1 MARGAGKS
9 LVEGKTSDFSHDGKR
24 KLLPQA
30 GVAAEGR
37 SPAVP
42 PVQYALNPHLPPT
55 LRFDPSG
62 QADGVEQRVRW
73 LAAEAGARKLT
84 AEEQAELI
92 GLLGHREP
100 WLEWAGKAEEQRRG
114 VLNVEPV
121 VLHEHE
127 RVRARVIVDLA
138 RTRKEEGAPQLDLF
152 ARPTM
157 PHHEALKF
165 YTHDVDWMN
174 RLILGDSLL
183 VMASLAERENLAGQ
197 VQMIYF
203 DPPYGISYKS
213 NFQPELGRRDVKD
226 QDADLSR
233 EPEVVKAYRD
243 TWTLGVHSYLSYM
256 RARVLAAHRLL
267 SETGSIFVQ
276 ISDENVHRVRA
287 LLDDVFGSE
296 NYVSSIVFDKTGSQ
310 ASKLLSGVCDY
321 IVWYARN
328 INVVKYRQ
336 LTAPK
341 VPGESGAT
349 GYTLVYDLSTGM
361 YRSMT
366 AFERAEPGKLPDHLE
381 VFDGTPLVSDGAS
394 NTDLQPFTFEGRDWK
409 TQPNNHWKT
418 NPEGRARLAHAG
430 RVVQLGKR
438 IEYRMMLK
446 DFGQTALANIWQG
459 LGERGFTG
467 KKLYAVQTAAEAV
480 ARCLLM
486 TTEPGDLVLDPTCG
500 SGTTAYVA
508 EQWGR
513 RWITIDTS
521 RVAVAIARQRLLTA
535 TFDHFKTRGSE
546 GPDQRSVNPR
556 PGFVYKTVPHITLRS
571 IAQNRHLD
579 PIFARHQPL
588 LDAALAACNAAL
600 AGVTAEHRQALA
612 RKQGEK
618 TKAEGKRAVTEADER
633 RWNLPKAGFEHWT
646 VPFDT
651 DEAWPAAL
659 ITAVAAYRKAWR
671 AKMDEVEACIRAN
684 AEQEELVDQP
694 EVVKNVTRVSG
705 PFTVEGVKPAEQKDE
720 EAAPAFGGAPEDE
733 ADYEASTFSVVE
745 GYLERM
751 TALLKQDGITFP
763 DNKRMAFHRLELAG
777 DLPEYLHAV
786 GAFAKD
792 DGTEGD
798 LVVVSFGPQFGP
810 VTGLQVEDAARTG
823 RRLADHLVVAGF
835 SFDAEASTAIK
846 ANAIRNLQIH
856 RAHIRPDVNPGMDG
870 LLKDTGARQQL
881 FTVYGEPEIKLHK
894 DGNAFVIELLGVDIY
909 DPVTA
914 TVQSARVDKIAAW
927 FLDPDYDGRTFCI
940 GQAFF
945 PDATAWDKIKR
956 ALKSEVDEAVFAT
969 FSGARSLPITAGR
982 HGRIAVKVIDPR
994 GNEVMVVRKLGEVA

>member
-1 MARGAGKS
+1 
-9 LVEGKTSDFSHDGKR
+9 
-24 KLLPQA
+24 
-30 GVAAEGR
+30 
-37 SPAVP
+37 
-42 PVQYALNPHLPPT
+42 
-55 LRFDPSG
+55 
-62 QADGVEQRVRW
+62 
-73 LAAEAGARKLT
+73 
-84 AEEQAELI
+84 
-92 GLLGHREP
+92 
-100 WLEWAGKAEEQRRG
+100 
-114 VLNVEPV
+114 VEPV

-127 RVRARVIVDLA
+127 RVRARVIVELA
-138 RTRKEEGAPQLDLF
+138 RTRKDEVAEQMDLF
-152 ARPTM
+152 ARPAM
-157 PHHEALKF
+157 PHHEVLKF

-203 DPPYGISYKS
+203 DPPYGIKFAS
-213 NFQPELGRRDVKD
+213 NFQPELGKRDVKD

-243 TWTLGVHSYLSYM
+243 TWTLGVHSYLTYL
-256 RARVLAAHRLL
+256 RARLLAAHRLL
-267 SETGSIFVQ
+267 KETGSIFVQ

-287 LLDDVFGSE
+287 LLDEVFGAE
-296 NYVSSIVFDKTGSQ
+296 NFVVTLAFKRLGKMIGSRIQSSVHYVLWYSRDINQFKAKKLFERQVAGIGTGDHYNRVVR
-310 ASKLLSGVCDY
+310 SKNGESRGLKEVGESPEWKPIQLVSLATGGYRPNTTVDFWFRGAKYHPGSNKC
-321 IVWYARN
+321 WRTTTEGLN
-328 INVVKYRQ
+328 ILDGCERIDLAGSTIRYRQ
-336 LTAPK
+336 YL
-341 VPGESGAT
+341 
-349 GYTLVYDLSTGM
+349 DD
-361 YRSMT
+361 
-366 AFERAEPGKLPDHLE
+366 F
-381 VFDGTPLVSDGAS
+381 PLVELGSLWEDTA
-394 NTDLQPFTFEGRDWK
+394 RDAEK
-409 TQPNNHWKT
+409 HY
-418 NPEGRARLAHAG
+418 
-430 RVVQLGKR
+430 VVQTPTGA
-438 IEYRMMLK
+438 IE
-446 DFGQTALANIWQG
+446 
-459 LGERGFTG
+459 
-467 KKLYAVQTAAEAV
+467 
-480 ARCLLM
+480 RCLLM
-486 TTEPGDLVLDPTCG
+486 TTDPGDLVLDPTCG

-535 TFDHFKTRGSE
+535 TFDHFKTKGSE

-556 PGFVYKTVPHITLRS
+556 TGFVYKTVPHITLRS

-600 AGVTAEHRQALA
+600 AGVTAEYRQALA
-612 RKQGEK
+612 RKLAEK

-659 ITAVAAYRKAWR
+659 VEAVGSYRKAWR

-694 EVVKNVTRVSG
+694 EVDKRFTRVSG
-705 PFTVEGVKPAEQKDE
+705 TFTVEGVKPPEQKDE
-720 EAAPAFGGAPEDE
+720 EVAPAFGGAPDE
-733 ADYEASTFSVVE
+733 AEDYEASTFSVVE

-763 DNKRMAFHRLELAG
+763 DNKRMAFHRLTLGG
-777 DLPEYLHAV
+777 DLPEYLHADGV
-786 GAFAKD
+786 FTGA
-792 DGTEGD
+792 DGAEGD
-798 LVVVSFGPQFGP
+798 RVVVSFGPQFGP
-810 VTGLQVEDAARTG
+810 VTGVQVEDAAREA
-823 RRLADHLVVAGF
+823 RRHGADHLVVAGF
-835 SFDAEASTAIK
+835 SFDAEASAAIQ
-846 ANAIRNLQIH
+846 ANNVRKLQLH

-956 ALKSEVDEAVFAT
+956 ALKSEVDESVFAT